1 MHYDIFKC
9 PRLLNEK
16 TMLAI
21 ITCPNKNVTQHAHI
35 HIWCMHRKFI
45 RHLRNLGGALKKKS
59 RTEDRKFS
67 PSTLL

>member
-1 MHYDIFKC
+1 MFHMHYDILKC

-21 ITCPNKNVTQHAHI
+21 LHVQIKNVTQHAHI
-35 HIWCMHRKFI
+35 HISGVCTEN
-45 RHLRNLGGALKKKS
+45 LRNLGGTLKKKS